1 MGFLDSFKEAMERG
15 AEAAENYRERELAKQ
30 QESAGVKTP
39 VPATPVDPRA
49 PFDFV
54 VKNEDDPFI
63 ITDDSGKEYKFRLLA
78 NGRAKLDDPSIYEGQ
93 DFKKIT
99 KDSIRDAVEE
109 QIKQPG
115 FINPADVKTIMLASN
130 RLVPVVTAALKEK
143 KITVMFKMLNVTPIK
158 EG

>member
-1 MGFLDSFKEAMERG
+1 MGFIEGFSEELQNGEA
-15 AEAAENYRERELAKQ
+15 AAENCCEPELSRPEEVDGLTKPLRA
-30 QESAGVKTP
+30 A
-39 VPATPVDPRA
+39 PVDPRA

-54 VKNEDDPFI
+54 VKNEDNPFI
-63 ITDDSGKEYKFRLLA
+63 LTDASGREFKFRLLA
-78 NGRAKLDDPSIYEGQ
+78 NGRAKLDEPSLYEGQ

-115 FINPADVKTIMLASN
+115 FINPTDVKTIMLASN